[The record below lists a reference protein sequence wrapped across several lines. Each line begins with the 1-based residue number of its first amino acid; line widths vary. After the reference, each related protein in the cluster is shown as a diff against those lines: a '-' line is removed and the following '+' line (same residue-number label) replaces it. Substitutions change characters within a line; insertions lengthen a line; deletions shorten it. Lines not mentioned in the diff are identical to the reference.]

1 MEFWAILTG
10 GGAKS
15 YSRKLPQKCFQ
26 YYNVSFFLLETWQL
40 QCLHHEV
47 IMMCILK
54 DMGRNPS
61 PPPLFTNT
69 LSVIYNHKPSVK
81 DLQYTRVTTIIV
93 QATVCPG
100 MGLGP

>member
-1 MEFWAILTG
+1 MEFWEIDV
-10 GGAKS
+10 
-15 YSRKLPQKCFQ
+15 YSERYGEKPL
-26 YYNVSFFLLETWQL
+26 
-40 QCLHHEV
+40 
-47 IMMCILK
+47 
-54 DMGRNPS
+54 